1 MKSDSKLLVY
11 KGIIQYLIESTNYTL
26 ENIAD
31 LSNPSIKNIRSI
43 YSGDLIPPNFSSEL
57 QLVKL
62 YHLILEFEIK
72 KRNFFHC
79 IVQEKT
85 NEHPQY

>member
-1 MKSDSKLLVY
+1 MENIKLKIY
-11 KGIIQYLIESTNYTL
+11 KGMIQYLLKSTNYTL

-31 LSNPSIKNIRSI
+31 LSNSSIKNIRSI
-43 YSGDLIPPNFSSEL
+43 YRGDSIPASFASEL
-57 QLVKL
+57 QLVQL

-72 KRNFFHC
+72 KRNFLHC

-85 NEHPQY
+85 NEHLQY